1 MADRTQI
8 AVAAL
13 VRDGHVLLAHRH
25 PARRRYAD
33 CWDLVGGHVEPGES
47 ARLALARE
55 CREELGVLV
64 HDPTPFPMAVEDP
77 ALDVFAFLVTRWEGE
92 PLNAA
97 PEEHDEL
104 RWFRPE
110 ELADVNLAHP
120 QALSSIVGAVASAVV
135 QPG

>member
-1 MADRTQI
+1 MVERIPI

-13 VRDGHVLLAHRH
+13 VRDGMVLLAHRH
-25 PARRRYAD
+25 SSREHYPD

-47 ARLALARE
+47 PRLALARE

-110 ELADVNLAHP
+110 ELAGVNLAHP